1 MKWGITEQ
9 GLDGMDG
16 VLFQMGDQAQLPAS
30 NCEQCWSQ
38 KKIIGGANFNQ
49 KMNQKDI
56 VFTMYRIHI
65 L

>member
-1 MKWGITEQ
+1 
-9 GLDGMDG
+9 MDG